1 MLTEEERLARIG
13 GLGASDSPII
23 MGYSSYK
30 TPYELFLE
38 KTGQVSLDDEMT
50 ELQYWGNALEPA
62 ILNRFSQEN
71 GLEVTRRGTV
81 HHPDYPFIFANLDGW
96 IESEKAVVEAK
107 CVNIFQR
114 REWDMS
120 LEDGIPMNYLI
131 QIAKQCMITDASR
144 GYCAVLVGG
153 MEYRQFIY
161 ERDQFIEDT
170 ILKSDIEF
178 WDLVQRREPP
188 EMSNTSDCRLRY
200 RTPSIDKMARANFK
214 VSNALEALAN
224 CKIKVKSLQSDEEK
238 YKMHIMNHMAD
249 AEYLMGMDNELLATW
264 KANKKGVRVFNIK

>member
-81 HHPDYPFIFANLDGW
+81 HHPDYPLYLPTLMAGLRAKKRWLKLSALIYFSA
-96 IESEKAVVEAK
+96 ES
-107 CVNIFQR
+107 
-114 REWDMS
+114 
-120 LEDGIPMNYLI
+120 GI
-131 QIAKQCMITDASR
+131 
-144 GYCAVLVGG
+144 
-153 MEYRQFIY
+153 
-161 ERDQFIEDT
+161 
-170 ILKSDIEF
+170 
-178 WDLVQRREPP
+178 
-188 EMSNTSDCRLRY
+188 
-200 RTPSIDKMARANFK
+200 
-214 VSNALEALAN
+214 
-224 CKIKVKSLQSDEEK
+224 
-238 YKMHIMNHMAD
+238 
-249 AEYLMGMDNELLATW
+249 
-264 KANKKGVRVFNIK
+264 